1 MIWLLAL
8 MLAQA
13 APDLPPA
20 DPEDTIVVVAERMRS
35 IDVSVGR
42 DPEGNWQC
50 SLSENTGSHW
60 VDDRLCSISN
70 DCFRASRGDSDRLVR
85 CATRRRDRIMD
96 EFRDAMQRGEA

>member
-13 APDLPPA
+13 GADTPPV

-35 IDVSVGR
+35 IDVNVGR
-42 DPEGNWQC
+42 DAEGKLQC
-50 SLSENTGSHW
+50 SLSESTGSAW
-60 VDDRLCSISN
+60 VDDRLCSIST
-70 DCFRASRGDSDRLVR
+70 DCFRDSRGDADRLVR